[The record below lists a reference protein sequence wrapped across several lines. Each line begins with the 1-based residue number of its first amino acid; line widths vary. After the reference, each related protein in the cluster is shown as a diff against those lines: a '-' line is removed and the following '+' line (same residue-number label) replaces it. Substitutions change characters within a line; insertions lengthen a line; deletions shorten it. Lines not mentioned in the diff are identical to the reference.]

1 MDMKIVIMCKAL
13 CKDIMI
19 TMYISST
26 PNSPPTFYL
35 LNLHAILAH

>member
-1 MDMKIVIMCKAL
+1 MDKKTLMMCKTL

-26 PNSPPTFYL
+26 HDSPLTLYIP
-35 LNLHAILAH
+35 NLHAIMAH